1 MKSLNKIFIGA
12 AVLFLLVGCNLSVSK
27 ISAQKYQEKID
38 KLEKHKYNEA
48 VFELKSHVIGTGN
61 LEYKTEIIDIKTKFT
76 CQENAGYY
84 SWIPEDESYRD
95 YAQYIWCLYGTNVT
109 YSYPGISQ
117 KGVETKTT
125 YYSNLKVVS
134 TTKGT
139 SIWQVY
145 TGSTSEPKIIEHTYD
160 DKRTMTFDEYGWR
173 LSFEILTNQSETIND
188 GGEITNGTL
197 KGSFKIT
204 VSYK

>member
-27 ISAQKYQEKID
+27 ISVQKYQEKID

-48 VFELKSHVIGTGN
+48 VFELKSYVIGTGN
-61 LEYKTEIIDIKTKFT
+61 LEYKTEIIDIKAKFT

-84 SWIPEDESYRD
+84 SWIAEDESYRD
-95 YAQYIWCLYGTNVT
+95 YAQYIWCLYGTKAPVSHPENN
-109 YSYPGISQ
+109 P
-117 KGVETKTT
+117 KGVETKIT
-125 YYSNLKVVS
+125 YYSNLKLVS

-139 SIWQVY
+139 SIINVY
-145 TGSTSEPKIIEHTYD
+145 TGPTSEPKNIEHTYD

-173 LSFEILTNQSETIND
+173 LSFEIMYNQSETIND

-197 KGSFKIT
+197 KGSYKIT